1 MISHYQG
8 KASNLQRTGI
18 QQDKAREYLA
28 LAEHHRVAKED
39 MLTVAIQ
46 RLGHLLE
53 MYQEFVTAVGE
64 LGLLFPTEEMSN
76 LVRVSLEQLHKL
88 TQDRFA
94 RLGLGGGVPRLAKT
108 VSFILS
114 VRRGLLADDD

>member
-1 MISHYQG
+1 
-8 KASNLQRTGI
+8 
-18 QQDKAREYLA
+18 
-28 LAEHHRVAKED
+28 
-39 MLTVAIQ
+39 
-46 RLGHLLE
+46 

-88 TQDRFA
+88 IQDRFA
-94 RLGLGGGVPRLAKT
+94 RLELGGGMPRLAET